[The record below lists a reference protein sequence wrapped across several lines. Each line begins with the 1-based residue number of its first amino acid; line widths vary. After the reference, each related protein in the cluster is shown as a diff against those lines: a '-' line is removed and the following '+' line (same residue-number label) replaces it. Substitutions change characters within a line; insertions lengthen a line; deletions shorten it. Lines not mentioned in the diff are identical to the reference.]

1 MADTTPPLTS
11 YSQRFEDLYLGCCF
25 PDRRDGFY
33 IDIGNGHPVYDNVSF
48 AFYLRGWNGITVEPN
63 PWLSQLANGTRPRDK
78 NIQTLIGA
86 TRGEASFHLVND
98 YHGLSTMIAD
108 HARQAQ
114 SEFGKASQASK
125 MPVTTLQA
133 LCEQYAPASFEFLKI
148 DVEGAEEDVI
158 RGGDWKRF
166 RPKVVVI
173 EALAPYTLAP
183 AWDSWEP
190 VLSAHGY
197 RYARFDS
204 LNRYYVAE
212 EEKQIVQ
219 FLTDAPD
226 TFDATLFRDVKPALE
241 SDNHPDHRLALLLN
255 KADMIRLPVLENE
268 FLAGLITAGLPAESL
283 DRPAADS
290 DIAGACKRVFGHIPQ
305 SEWLGELRMA
315 PQATI
320 RDVYARLVETD
331 RFRTAC
337 GRISASYAW

>member
-1 MADTTPPLTS
+1 MADNTPPLTS

-25 PDRRDGFY
+25 PGQRDGFY
-33 IDIGNGHPVYDNVSF
+33 IDIGAGHPVYDNVSF
-48 AFYLRGWNGITVEPN
+48 AFYLRGWRGIAVEPN
-63 PWLSQLANGTRPRDK
+63 PWLSQLANGARPRDR
-78 NIQTLIGA
+78 NFQTLVGA
-86 TRGEASFHLVND
+86 AEGDAAFHLVNE

-114 SEFGKASQASK
+114 SEFGKASQTLK
-125 MPVTTLQA
+125 MPVTTLKA
-133 LCEQYAPASFEFLKI
+133 LCEQHAPKSFEFLKI

-158 RGGDWKRF
+158 AGGDWKRF

-173 EALAPYTLAP
+173 EALAPYSLAP

-190 VLSAHGY
+190 ILTTHGY

-212 EEKQIVQ
+212 EETRIMQ
-219 FLTDAPD
+219 FLTAAPD

-241 SDNHPDHRLALLLN
+241 ADSHPDHRLASLLS
-255 KADMIRLPVLENE
+255 KADMIRLP
-268 FLAGLITAGLPAESL
+268 LIDLQTLVALLTMGLPDESL
-283 DRPAADS
+283 DRLASDA
-290 DIAGACKRVFGHIPQ
+290 DIAGAGERVFGHIPQ
-305 SEWLGELRMA
+305 SEWLGDLRLP